1 MWLACA
7 AAAKHTLFGLL
18 FSPLLH
24 CCCTCVASQG
34 DITLEFTWVDASGN
48 VHVNDRHS
56 PEGKGLAGGVGLIGI
71 ITEIKL
77 QMTPPSNTKAV
88 SINLLPDHNIG
99 QEVLNYVKVWHRVV
113 SPGEQALHLHVV

>member
-1 MWLACA
+1 MA
-7 AAAKHTLFGLL
+7 
-18 FSPLLH
+18 
-24 CCCTCVASQG
+24 QG

-48 VHVNDRHS
+48 VHVSDRYS

-71 ITEIKL
+71 ITEVKL

-99 QEVLNYVKVWHRVV
+99 QEVQNYVKVGSH
-113 SPGEQALHLHVV
+113 